1 MADADDEVALLLL
14 LQQLYHLIGTGG
26 RVEVPDSCAVGGC
39 HETFELWAE
48 GEDADLDVAA
58 SDDGVGLHDAFENG
72 AGEVV
77 VGAEDGEVCL
87 SEDACHVVDAEVELM
102 VADGAGVDAHLVHQP
117 NLYIAPEE
125 VVVGRSLTEVAAI
138 EVEQVG
144 ILLPFFLE
152 HSDTT
157 EESSA
162 PSHEGIGKGFAEWHD
177 ATVRVV
183 GVQDEQLLLLRC
195 CREAYHQHGNQQY
208 VLGILY
214 HNIEAFLLFISKSSG
229 KSEIMAIP
237 LDC

>member
-1 MADADDEVALLLL
+1 
-14 LQQLYHLIGTGG
+14 
-26 RVEVPDSCAVGGC
+26 
-39 HETFELWAE
+39 
-48 GEDADLDVAA
+48 
-58 SDDGVGLHDAFENG
+58 
-72 AGEVV
+72 
-77 VGAEDGEVCL
+77 
-87 SEDACHVVDAEVELM
+87 M
-102 VADGAGVDAHLVHQP
+102 VADGAGVDTHLVHQS
-117 NLYIAPEE
+117 NLYITSEE

-144 ILLPFFLE
+144 VLLAFFLE
-152 HSDTT
+152 HSDTP

-214 HNIEAFLLFISKSSG
+214 HNIEVFFIIYIEIIWEVGKNGNPFGLLILSYRTSNTRTS
-229 KSEIMAIP
+229 
-237 LDC
+237 